1 MGTKWTLHVMM
12 LPRRKLDISPCKTSI
27 IHQHVPVAFGLE
39 FVALYALMH
48 TTYPLLIGHG
58 YRSQHISHGSK
69 HLICSSLILLQ
80 SLHSSP
86 TPSKSFPPIIP
97 LSRCD
102 LWSPTLTQ
110 SSSLSL
116 SLCPLFLLSACFLF
130 LQLSSRS
137 TLPQFGAEPPQPA
150 LFYPDT
156 QETSCIWI
164 TDPEREDHFFCLS
177 LETCS
182 WTGASALFP
191 PCSSLTSLCW
201 GTGGLAGDVS
211 NFDLVQ

>member
-1 MGTKWTLHVMM
+1 
-12 LPRRKLDISPCKTSI
+12 
-27 IHQHVPVAFGLE
+27 
-39 FVALYALMH
+39 MH
-48 TTYPLLIGHG
+48 TTHPLLIGHG

-97 LSRCD
+97 LSCCD

-110 SSSLSL
+110 SSSQSL

-130 LQLSSRS
+130 LQLLSHS

-156 QETSCIWI
+156 QETSGIWI
-164 TDPEREDHFFCLS
+164 TDPEREDHFSVWAWKRAVGQEPQSSFHLVLPS
-177 LETCS
+177 PRSAEAQVDRLEM
-182 WTGASALFP
+182 
-191 PCSSLTSLCW
+191 SLTLI
-201 GTGGLAGDVS
+201 
-211 NFDLVQ
+211 